1 MALKLK
7 QTPLEWFNPEGYNLI
22 GVVNAF
28 DKITSTS
35 TIYQTIAIRDN
46 YDIIIYYNNVTQSYP
61 SGSVIGNLLTLMSV
75 ESGYVSNLK
84 IRRGLYLTLSY
95 YLIVEFTNPQGKY
108 EYNMLCFTLNG
119 EGHITLNFINTHTS
133 NTKSNIAEILVNRNY
148 VGFLFDL
155 NTIYTYQG
163 YVRYEEADN
172 TSFSNIIEGINTFI
186 IKDISGELTF
196 SCEGFN
202 YDNENISFGEFYCN
216 SSGWGLAPALTVPI
230 AQGQYFIQNKSS
242 IAFGGTNGLFYFLNY
257 NNNTLSLVSVNQ
269 QTFVIFNISS
279 IECNTP
285 INNIYSTYVVN
296 PEETGLISLISNQ
309 ALTNL
314 IQVVNEIQT
323 YTATFRNYDNTLLYE
338 TQVNAG
344 ETPTYTGTTPTKPS
358 DDLFDYTFT
367 GWNPELA
374 PILQD
379 TTYTA
384 QFRAVRK
391 QVQVTFE
398 NYDGTILEQKNI
410 GKGTE
415 PTYTGETP
423 TKPSDD
429 LYDYT
434 FSGWSP
440 ELSIIN
446 EDTTYTAQF
455 TSVRKQV
462 HVTFKNYNGT
472 ILEEKDIDKGT
483 KPTYTGAT
491 PTKPSDNLNDYTFS
505 GWSPELSIINE
516 DTTYTAQYTSIRKQ
530 YKATFRNYDNT
541 LLYETEVNA
550 GETPSYVGL
559 IPTKPSET
567 FYDYTFN
574 GWSPELAPILQD
586 TTYIAQFTP
595 VRIQVHV
602 TFKNYNGRILE
613 EKDIDKGTKP
623 TYTGTTPTRPSDNYY
638 TYEFSGWSPEL
649 GIINQDTI
657 YTATYENTFRTYTC
671 TFKDYDGTTIDT
683 QTITAGQYAT
693 PPEFKGTQTGYTFT
707 GWNPDPINTQILND
721 TTFNAVYVK
730 GIAIN
735 LYVNTAEND
744 RVDKTNYLTQVGT
757 LVGVFKEETSVM
769 NPQIIIEYGVINFN
783 YIYIPLLNRYYYIN
797 EIISVRNNL
806 WRIRLNCDVLMSFK
820 TEILNLECYISRNE
834 YKNNPYIED
843 TFLPLLFNRDI
854 VEVESPVY
862 EGLENY
868 QFTNGFTIFVNTIYQ
883 NEAVETMIGNRVINV
898 LPFNTSGDI
907 LGESYSYQE
916 GETAFNIVSYIKTDE
931 NLEHNIGRLVN
942 FMHLHSE
949 TLGSYVLSVVCLPIK
964 NPTSSFLW
972 VNGVQENNAIPVG
985 DGNPNVDIPC
995 VTGKPTGS
1003 LPPFELN
1010 IITFTPKFNN
1020 FLDYEPYSKYE
1031 IYLPYYGWLTLKSTD
1046 ILNKQVHVI
1055 YKLQT
1060 DGSSGMVF
1068 VTTDTKLLFSSE
1080 ISIAVVF
1087 PISTTNKEMIDRQA
1101 TSQLLNLIMSGALG
1115 TASIGFGG
1123 GMALTGAKLGTQLMG
1138 LGIMAGGIQQGLK
1151 GMTSGFS
1158 NLNELIETGSGS
1170 VGSNK
1175 SSAWN
1180 PKKVRTRIT
1189 SPKIAVDDIEKY
1201 SKYIGRPLQEN
1212 YTLNELNGYTIVGG
1226 VHVEN
1231 IGLATEEEK
1240 TEIEKTLRS
1249 GFILPDK
1256 AST

>member
-22 GVVNAF
+22 GAVNVF
-28 DKITSTS
+28 DNSTSTS
-35 TIYQTIAIRDN
+35 PINQSIAIRDN

-61 SGSVIGNLLTLMSV
+61 SGSVIGNLLTLMNV
-75 ESGYVSNLK
+75 ERGYVSNLK
-84 IRRGLYLTLSY
+84 IRRGIYLALSY
-95 YLIVEFTNPQGKY
+95 YLIVEFNNPQGKY
-108 EYNMLCFTLNG
+108 EYKMVCFTING
-119 EGHITLNFINTHTS
+119 EGDISLNFINTHTP
-133 NTKSNIAEILVNRNY
+133 NTRSNIAEILLNNAY
-148 VGFLFDL
+148 IGFLFDL
-155 NTIYTYQG
+155 NTIYTYLD
-163 YVRYEEADN
+163 YSRVEEADN
-172 TSFSNIIEGINTFI
+172 TNFNNVIENITTFI
-186 IKDISGELTF
+186 FEDTPEELAVF
-196 SCEGFN
+196 CIGFT
-202 YDNENISFGEFYCN
+202 YDNETISLGNFKCN
-216 SSGWGLAPALTVPI
+216 GQTWSFNPTLSVPI
-230 AQGQYFIQNKSS
+230 AQGQYFIQNNSS
-242 IAFGGTNGLFYFLNY
+242 FIFGGTNELFYFLNY
-257 NNNTLSLVSVNQ
+257 SNNTLSLISVS
-269 QTFVIFNISS
+269 QTFVILNIAS

-285 INNIYSTYVVN
+285 INNVYSTYVVN
-296 PEETGLISLISNQ
+296 PEDTGLISLISNQ
-309 ALTNL
+309 AFRNL
-314 IQVVNEIQT
+314 IQVVNETQT

-338 TQVNAG
+338 TEVNEG
-344 ETPTYTGTTPTKPS
+344 ETPSYVGPLPTRQS
-358 DDLFDYTFT
+358 DNLNDF
-367 GWNPELA
+367 
-374 PILQD
+374 
-379 TTYTA
+379 
-384 QFRAVRK
+384 V
-391 QVQVTFE
+391 
-398 NYDGTILEQKNI
+398 
-410 GKGTE
+410 
-415 PTYTGETP
+415 
-423 TKPSDD
+423 
-429 LYDYT
+429 
-434 FSGWSP
+434 FSGWEP
-440 ELSIIN
+440 ELSPIT
-446 EDTTYTAQF
+446 EDTTYIAQF
-455 TSVRKQV
+455 KTVRKQV

-472 ILEEKDIDKGT
+472 ILEEKDIDIGT
-483 KPTYTGAT
+483 KPTYTGA
-491 PTKPSDNLNDYTFS
+491 
-505 GWSPELSIINE
+505 
-516 DTTYTAQYTSIRKQ
+516 
-530 YKATFRNYDNT
+530 
-541 LLYETEVNA
+541 
-550 GETPSYVGL
+550 
-559 IPTKPSET
+559 
-567 FYDYTFN
+567 
-574 GWSPELAPILQD
+574 
-586 TTYIAQFTP
+586 
-595 VRIQVHV
+595 
-602 TFKNYNGRILE
+602 
-613 EKDIDKGTKP
+613 
-623 TYTGTTPTRPSDNYY
+623 TPTRPSDNYY
-638 TYEFSGWSPEL
+638 TYEFNGWTPQL
-649 GIINQDTI
+649 GIIMSDTI
-657 YTATYENTFRTYTC
+657 YTATYENTFRTYVC

-693 PPEFKGTQTGYTFT
+693 TPDFKGTQTGYTFT
-707 GWNPDPINTQILND
+707 GWNPDPISTQILND

-757 LVGVFKEETSVM
+757 LIGAFKEETSVM
-769 NPQIIIEYGVINFN
+769 NPQIIIEYGTINFN
-783 YIYIPLLNRYYYIN
+783 YIYIPILNRYYYVN

-806 WRIRLNCDVLMSFK
+806 WKIRLNCDVLMSFK
-820 TEILNLECYISRNE
+820 SEILNLECYISRNE

-868 QFTNGFTIFVNTIYQ
+868 QFTNNFTIFINTIYQ

-949 TLGSYVLSVVCLPIK
+949 TMGSYVLSVVCLPIK
-964 NPTSSFLW
+964 NPTSTFLW
-972 VNGVQENNAIPVG
+972 VNGAQENNEIPVG
-985 DGNPNVDIPC
+985 DGNPTVDIPC

-1087 PISTTNKEMIDRQA
+1087 PISTTNKEIIDRQA
-1101 TSQLLNLIMSGALG
+1101 TSQLLNMIMSGVMG
-1115 TASIGFGG
+1115 TASIGVGG
-1123 GMALTGAKLGTQLMG
+1123 GMALSGGKLGLQLMG
-1138 LGIMAGGIQQGLK
+1138 LGIMSGGMQQAVK

-1189 SPKIAVDDIEKY
+1189 SPQIAVDDLEKY
-1201 SKYIGRPLQEN
+1201 AKYIGRPLQEN

-1249 GFILPDK
+1249 GFILPEK
-1256 AST
+1256 EST

>member
-1 MALKLK
+1 
-7 QTPLEWFNPEGYNLI
+7 
-22 GVVNAF
+22 
-28 DKITSTS
+28 
-35 TIYQTIAIRDN
+35 
-46 YDIIIYYNNVTQSYP
+46 
-61 SGSVIGNLLTLMSV
+61 
-75 ESGYVSNLK
+75 
-84 IRRGLYLTLSY
+84 
-95 YLIVEFTNPQGKY
+95 
-108 EYNMLCFTLNG
+108 
-119 EGHITLNFINTHTS
+119 
-133 NTKSNIAEILVNRNY
+133 
-148 VGFLFDL
+148 
-155 NTIYTYQG
+155 
-163 YVRYEEADN
+163 
-172 TSFSNIIEGINTFI
+172 
-186 IKDISGELTF
+186 
-196 SCEGFN
+196 
-202 YDNENISFGEFYCN
+202 
-216 SSGWGLAPALTVPI
+216 
-230 AQGQYFIQNKSS
+230 
-242 IAFGGTNGLFYFLNY
+242 
-257 NNNTLSLVSVNQ
+257 
-269 QTFVIFNISS
+269 
-279 IECNTP
+279 
-285 INNIYSTYVVN
+285 
-296 PEETGLISLISNQ
+296 
-309 ALTNL
+309 
-314 IQVVNEIQT
+314 
-323 YTATFRNYDNTLLYE
+323 
-338 TQVNAG
+338 
-344 ETPTYTGTTPTKPS
+344 
-358 DDLFDYTFT
+358 
-367 GWNPELA
+367 
-374 PILQD
+374 
-379 TTYTA
+379 
-384 QFRAVRK
+384 
-391 QVQVTFE
+391 
-398 NYDGTILEQKNI
+398 
-410 GKGTE
+410 
-415 PTYTGETP
+415 
-423 TKPSDD
+423 
-429 LYDYT
+429 
-434 FSGWSP
+434 
-440 ELSIIN
+440 
-446 EDTTYTAQF
+446 
-455 TSVRKQV
+455 
-462 HVTFKNYNGT
+462 
-472 ILEEKDIDKGT
+472 
-483 KPTYTGAT
+483 
-491 PTKPSDNLNDYTFS
+491 
-505 GWSPELSIINE
+505 
-516 DTTYTAQYTSIRKQ
+516 
-530 YKATFRNYDNT
+530 
-541 LLYETEVNA
+541 
-550 GETPSYVGL
+550 
-559 IPTKPSET
+559 
-567 FYDYTFN
+567 
-574 GWSPELAPILQD
+574 
-586 TTYIAQFTP
+586 
-595 VRIQVHV
+595 
-602 TFKNYNGRILE
+602 
-613 EKDIDKGTKP
+613 
-623 TYTGTTPTRPSDNYY
+623 
-638 TYEFSGWSPEL
+638 
-649 GIINQDTI
+649 
-657 YTATYENTFRTYTC
+657 
-671 TFKDYDGTTIDT
+671 
-683 QTITAGQYAT
+683 
-693 PPEFKGTQTGYTFT
+693 
-707 GWNPDPINTQILND
+707 
-721 TTFNAVYVK
+721 
-730 GIAIN
+730 
-735 LYVNTAEND
+735 
-744 RVDKTNYLTQVGT
+744 
-757 LVGVFKEETSVM
+757 
-769 NPQIIIEYGVINFN
+769 
-783 YIYIPLLNRYYYIN
+783 
-797 EIISVRNNL
+797 
-806 WRIRLNCDVLMSFK
+806 MSFK

-1189 SPKIAVDDIEKY
+1189 SPQIAVDDLEKY
-1201 SKYIGRPLQEN
+1201 AKYIGRPLQEN

-1256 AST
+1256 TTT

>member
-1 MALKLK
+1 MALTLK

-22 GVVNAF
+22 GAINVF

-35 TIYQTIAIRDN
+35 IAIRDN
-46 YDIIIYYNNVTQSYP
+46 YDIIIYYNNITQSYP
-61 SGSVIGNLLTLMSV
+61 SGSVIGNLLTLMEV
-75 ESGYVSNLK
+75 DSGYVSNLK
-84 IRRGLYLTLSY
+84 IRRGLYLTISY

-108 EYNMLCFTLNG
+108 EYKMLCFTING
-119 EGHITLNFINTHTS
+119 EAHITLNFINTHTPNS
-133 NTKSNIAEILVNRNY
+133 RSNIAEILSSTPY

-155 NTIYTYQG
+155 NTIYTYKSQE
-163 YVRYEEADN
+163 RFEEADN
-172 TSFSNIIEGINTFI
+172 TSFSNVIENINTFI
-186 IKDISGELTF
+186 FEDIPGELTIL
-196 SCEGFN
+196 SAGFN
-202 YDNENISFGEFYCN
+202 YDNENISFGQFYCDGTTWSLE
-216 SSGWGLAPALTVPI
+216 SSLTVPI

-242 IAFGGTNGLFYFLNY
+242 FIFAGTNSLFYFINY
-257 NNNTLSLVSVNQ
+257 TNSTLSLVSVNPE
-269 QTFVIFNISS
+269 TFVIFNISS

-285 INNIYSTYVVN
+285 INDVYSKYVVN
-296 PEETGLISLISNQ
+296 LDEPLLISLISNQ
-309 ALTNL
+309 SFTNL
-314 IQVVNEIQT
+314 IQVVNETTT

-338 TQVNAG
+338 TEVNEG
-344 ETPTYTGTTPTKPS
+344 ETPSYVGPIPTRQG
-358 DDLFDYTFT
+358 DNLYDYTFT

-374 PILQD
+374 PITQD
-379 TTYTA
+379 TTYIA
-384 QFRAVRK
+384 QFRPVRK

-415 PTYTGETP
+415 PTYTGTTP

-434 FSGWSP
+434 FSGWEP
-440 ELSIIN
+440 ELGVIN
-446 EDTTYTAQF
+446 QDTTYTAQFTSTRKQVQVTFKNYDETILEQKDIDKGTTPTYTGATPTRPSDNLYDYTFNGWEPELGVINQDTTYTAQF
-455 TSVRKQV
+455 TSVRKKYQ
-462 HVTFKNYNGT
+462 
-472 ILEEKDIDKGT
+472 
-483 KPTYTGAT
+483 
-491 PTKPSDNLNDYTFS
+491 
-505 GWSPELSIINE
+505 
-516 DTTYTAQYTSIRKQ
+516 
-530 YKATFRNYDNT
+530 ATFRNYDNT

-559 IPTKPSET
+559 QPTRPSDNLNDFT
-567 FYDYTFN
+567 FS
-574 GWSPELAPILQD
+574 GWNPELAPIIED
-586 TTYIAQFTP
+586 TTYIAQFTS
-595 VRIQVHV
+595 VRKQVQV
-602 TFKNYNGRILE
+602 TFKNYNGVILE
-613 EKDIDKGTKP
+613 QKDIDKGTKP
-623 TYTGTTPTRPSDNYY
+623 TYTGETPTRPSDNYY
-638 TYEFSGWSPEL
+638 TYEFTGREPEL
-649 GIINQDTI
+649 GIVMSDRI
-657 YTATYENTFRTYTC
+657 YTATYKNTFRTYVC

-693 PPEFKGTQTGYTFT
+693 SPDFKGTQTGYTFT
-707 GWNPDPINTQILND
+707 GWNPDPISTQILND

-744 RVDKTNYLTQVGT
+744 RVDKTNYLNQVGT
-757 LVGVFKEETSVM
+757 LVGIFKEETSVM
-769 NPQIIIEYGVINFN
+769 NPEIIIEYGVIDFN
-783 YIYIPLLNRYYYIN
+783 YIYIPVLNRYYYIN

-806 WRIRLNCDVLMSFK
+806 WRVRLNCDVLMSFK
-820 TEILNLECYISRNE
+820 TEILNLECYVSRNE
-834 YKNNPYIED
+834 YKNNPYVED

-862 EGLENY
+862 SGLENY
-868 QFTNGFTIFVNTIYQ
+868 QFTNNFTIFINTIYQ
-883 NEAVETMIGNRVINV
+883 NEAVETIIGNRVINV
-898 LPFNTSGDI
+898 LPFNNSGDI

-916 GETAFNIVSYIKTDE
+916 GETSFNIVSYIKTDE
-931 NLEHNIGRLVN
+931 KLETNIGRLVN
-942 FMHLHSE
+942 FLHINSE
-949 TLGSYVLSVVCLPIK
+949 TIGSYVLSVVCLPIK
-964 NPTSSFLW
+964 NPTSTFLW
-972 VNGVQENNAIPVG
+972 VNGAQESSEIPVG
-985 DGNPNVDIPC
+985 DGNPTVDIPC
-995 VTGKPTGS
+995 VIGEPTGS

-1031 IYLPYYGWLTLKSTD
+1031 IYIPYYGWLTLKSND

-1087 PISTTNKEMIDRQA
+1087 PISTTNKEIIDRQA
-1101 TSQLLNLIMSGALG
+1101 TSQLLNMIMSGVLG
-1115 TASIGFGG
+1115 TASIGVGG
-1123 GMALTGAKLGTQLMG
+1123 GMALTGAKLGVQLMG
-1138 LGIMAGGIQQGLK
+1138 LGMMSGGIQQALK

-1189 SPKIAVDDIEKY
+1189 SPQIAVDDLEKY
-1201 SKYIGRPLQEN
+1201 AKYIGRPLQEN
-1212 YTLNELNGYTIVGG
+1212 YTLSELNGYTIVGG

-1256 AST
+1256 TT

>member
-7 QTPLEWFNPEGYNLI
+7 QTALEWFNPEGYNLI
-22 GVVNAF
+22 GAGNIFV
-28 DKITSTS
+28 TYSGES
-35 TIYQTIAIRDN
+35 TIYQSFAIRDN
-46 YDIIIYYNNVTQSYP
+46 YDIIVYYHNASMHYS
-61 SGSVIGNLLTLMSV
+61 SGSVIGNLLTLMEV
-75 ESGYVSNLK
+75 DSGYVSNLK
-84 IRRGLYLTLSY
+84 IRRGILMSGFN
-95 YLIVEFTNPQGKY
+95 LIVEFTNPRGQY
-108 EYNMLCFTLNG
+108 EYKMLSFNYTDFG
-119 EGHITLNFINTHTS
+119 EFIFNFINTHTS
-133 NTKSNIAEILVNRNY
+133 NTRSNIAEILFSY
-148 VGFLFDL
+148 PYIGFLFDL
-155 NTIYTYQG
+155 NTIYTYKSQE
-163 YVRYEEADN
+163 RFEEADN
-172 TSFSNIIEGINTFI
+172 TSFSNVIENINTFYT
-186 IKDISGELTF
+186 DTGA
-196 SCEGFN
+196 GFAPLSAGFT
-202 YDNENISFGEFYCN
+202 YDNENISFGMFVCDGTTWSLN
-216 SSGWGLAPALTVPI
+216 PQLTVPI
-230 AQGQYFIQNKSS
+230 TQGQYFIQNKSS
-242 IAFGGTNGLFYFLNY
+242 FAFGGSNGLFYFINY
-257 NNNTLSLVSVNQ
+257 SNNTLSLVSVDPQ
-269 QTFVIFNISS
+269 SFVIFNISS

-285 INNIYSTYVVN
+285 INNIYSTWTVN
-296 PEETGLISLISNQ
+296 LEETGLFTLISNQ
-309 ALTNL
+309 AFRNL
-314 IQVVNEIQT
+314 IQVVNESQ
-323 YTATFRNYDNTLLYE
+323 
-338 TQVNAG
+338 
-344 ETPTYTGTTPTKPS
+344 
-358 DDLFDYTFT
+358 TFT
-367 GWNPELA
+367 
-374 PILQD
+374 
-379 TTYTA
+379 
-384 QFRAVRK
+384 
-391 QVQVTFE
+391 
-398 NYDGTILEQKNI
+398 
-410 GKGTE
+410 
-415 PTYTGETP
+415 
-423 TKPSDD
+423 
-429 LYDYT
+429 
-434 FSGWSP
+434 
-440 ELSIIN
+440 
-446 EDTTYTAQF
+446 
-455 TSVRKQV
+455 
-462 HVTFKNYNGT
+462 
-472 ILEEKDIDKGT
+472 
-483 KPTYTGAT
+483 
-491 PTKPSDNLNDYTFS
+491 
-505 GWSPELSIINE
+505 
-516 DTTYTAQYTSIRKQ
+516 
-530 YKATFRNYDNT
+530 ATFRNYDNT

-550 GETPSYVGL
+550 GETPSYVGP
-559 IPTKPSET
+559 IPTRQGDNL
-567 FYDYTFN
+567 YDYTFT

-586 TTYIAQFTP
+586 TTYIAQFKP
-595 VRIQVHV
+595 VRKQVQV
-602 TFKNYNGRILE
+602 TFKNYNGTILE
-613 EKDIDKGTKP
+613 QKNIDIGTKP
-623 TYTGTTPTRPSDNYY
+623 TYTGETPTRPSDNYY
-638 TYEFSGWSPEL
+638 TYEFKGWSPEL
-649 GIINQDTI
+649 GIIMSDRI
-657 YTATYENTFRTYTC
+657 YTATYENTFRTYVC

-693 PPEFKGTQTGYTFT
+693 TPEFKGTQTGYTFT

-744 RVDKTNYLTQVGT
+744 RVDKSNYLTQVGT

-769 NPQIIIEYGVINFN
+769 NPQIIIEYGVIDFN

-806 WRIRLNCDVLMSFK
+806 WRIKLNCDVLMSFK

-843 TFLPLLFNRDI
+843 TLLPLLFNRDI
-854 VEVESPVY
+854 VEIESPVY
-862 EGLENY
+862 EGLKNY
-868 QFTNGFTIFVNTIYQ
+868 QFTNGFTIFINTIYQ
-883 NEAVETMIGNRVINV
+883 NEAVETMIGSRKINV
-898 LPFNTSGDI
+898 LPFNNSGDI
-907 LGESYSYQE
+907 LGKAYSYQE
-916 GETAFNIVSYIKTDE
+916 GETAFNIVSYIRTDE
-931 NLEHNIGRLVN
+931 NLEKNIGRLVN
-942 FMHLHSE
+942 FMHIYSE
-949 TLGSYVLSVVCLPIK
+949 TMGSYVLSLVCLPIK
-964 NPTSSFLW
+964 NPTSTFLW
-972 VNGVQENNAIPVG
+972 VNGAQENNEIPVG
-985 DGNPNVDIPC
+985 DGNPTVDIPC

-1087 PISTTNKEMIDRQA
+1087 PISTTNKEIIDRQA
-1101 TSQLLNLIMSGALG
+1101 TSQLLNMIMSGVMG

-1189 SPKIAVDDIEKY
+1189 SPQIAVDDLEKY

-1256 AST
+1256 EST

>member
-22 GVVNAF
+22 GA
-28 DKITSTS
+28 TSFFGGE
-35 TIYQTIAIRDN
+35 IYSIIAYRDN
-46 YDIIIYYNNVTQSYP
+46 YDIILYYNSSITSNIP
-61 SGSVIGNLLTLMSV
+61 SGSVLGNLLTIANIEEGTFSNLRIRKSV
-75 ESGYVSNLK
+75 YVSNN
-84 IRRGLYLTLSY
+84 SAV
-95 YLIVEFTNPQGKY
+95 YLII
-108 EYNMLCFTLNG
+108 EYQDNAGSYIYKNVCFSY
-119 EGHITLNFINTHTS
+119 FINGTNFVFRFVDTIS
-133 NTKSNIAEILVNRNY
+133 MNKKSEIAEILVY
-148 VGFLFDL
+148 ETFVGFLYDL
-155 NTIYTYQG
+155 STIYTYNI
-163 YVRYEEADN
+163 YARYIDGDN
-172 TSFSNIIEGINTFI
+172 TNFTNVIENINYLTHNETMAVCSGFI
-186 IKDISGELTF
+186 
-196 SCEGFN
+196 
-202 YDNENISFGEFYCN
+202 YDNENISFGAFYCN
-216 SSGWGLAPALTVPI
+216 GETWSMNSQLTLPI

-242 IAFGGTNGLFYFLNY
+242 FVFAGTNELYYFLNY
-257 NNNTLSLVSVNQ
+257 NNNTLSLISVNP

-285 INNIYSTYVVN
+285 INNIYGIDNVN
-296 PEETGLISLISNQ
+296 LESPQLISLISNQ
-309 ALTNL
+309 AFTNL

-344 ETPTYTGTTPTKPS
+344 ETP
-358 DDLFDYTFT
+358 
-367 GWNPELA
+367 
-374 PILQD
+374 
-379 TTYTA
+379 
-384 QFRAVRK
+384 
-391 QVQVTFE
+391 
-398 NYDGTILEQKNI
+398 
-410 GKGTE
+410 
-415 PTYTGETP
+415 
-423 TKPSDD
+423 
-429 LYDYT
+429 
-434 FSGWSP
+434 
-440 ELSIIN
+440 
-446 EDTTYTAQF
+446 
-455 TSVRKQV
+455 
-462 HVTFKNYNGT
+462 
-472 ILEEKDIDKGT
+472 
-483 KPTYTGAT
+483 
-491 PTKPSDNLNDYTFS
+491 
-505 GWSPELSIINE
+505 
-516 DTTYTAQYTSIRKQ
+516 
-530 YKATFRNYDNT
+530 
-541 LLYETEVNA
+541 
-550 GETPSYVGL
+550 SYVGL

-567 FYDYTFN
+567 FYDYTFT
-574 GWSPELAPILQD
+574 GWSPELTPILQD
-586 TTYIAQFTP
+586 TTYIAQFRA
-595 VRIQVHV
+595 VRKQVHV

-638 TYEFSGWSPEL
+638 TYEFKGWEPEL

-657 YTATYENTFRTYTC
+657 YTATYKNTFRTYTC

-693 PPEFKGTQTGYTFT
+693 TPDFKGTQTGYTFT

-735 LYVNTAEND
+735 LYKNTAEND

-757 LVGVFKEETSVM
+757 LIGVFKEETSVM
-769 NPQIIIEYGVINFN
+769 NPQIIIEYGVIDFN

-883 NEAVETMIGNRVINV
+883 NVAVENMIGNRVINV

-907 LGESYSYQE
+907 LGNSYSYQE

-942 FMHLHSE
+942 FLHINSD
-949 TLGSYVLSVVCLPIK
+949 TIGSYVLSVVCLPIK
-964 NPTSSFLW
+964 NPTNTFLW
-972 VNGVQENNAIPVG
+972 VNGVQENNSIPVG

-1087 PISTTNKEMIDRQA
+1087 PISTTNKEIIDRQA
-1101 TSQLLNLIMSGALG
+1101 TSQLLNMIMSGVMG
-1115 TASIGFGG
+1115 TASIGVGG
-1123 GMALTGAKLGTQLMG
+1123 GMALSGGKLGLQLMG
-1138 LGIMAGGIQQGLK
+1138 LGIMAGGMQQAVK

-1189 SPKIAVDDIEKY
+1189 SPQIAVDDLEKY

-1249 GFILPDK
+1249 GFVLPDK

>member
-22 GVVNAF
+22 GALNNINYFKTPIGYTVM
-28 DKITSTS
+28 
-35 TIYQTIAIRDN
+35 AIRDN
-46 YDIIIYYNNVTQSYP
+46 YDIILYYDNESYVVP
-61 SGSVIGNLLTLMSV
+61 SGSVIGNLLTLMNV
-75 ESGYVSNLK
+75 ESSYASNLK
-84 IRRGLYLTLSY
+84 IRRGILLARA

-108 EYNMLCFTLNG
+108 EYKMLCFTLNNG
-119 EGHITLNFINTHTS
+119 TAELDFINTHIS
-133 NTKSNIAEILVNRNY
+133 NNRSNITEILSYGVFT
-148 VGFLFDL
+148 GFLFDL
-155 NTIYTYQG
+155 NTIYTYNG
-163 YVRYEEADN
+163 IRRFPEADN
-172 TSFSNIIEGINTFI
+172 TSFSNVVENIYNVLIPDGQEIVPVSFAFTYN
-186 IKDISGELTF
+186 
-196 SCEGFN
+196 
-202 YDNENISFGEFYCN
+202 NETISFGMLFCDGATWTLE
-216 SSGWGLAPALTVPI
+216 SRLTVPI

-242 IAFGGTNGLFYFLNY
+242 FIFTDNVLYYFLNY
-257 NNNTLSLVSVNQ
+257 NNNTLSLVSVNAE
-269 QTFVIFNISS
+269 TFVIFNISS

-285 INNIYSTYVVN
+285 INNVSSTYVVN
-296 PEETGLISLISNQ
+296 LEENTGLISLISNQ
-309 ALTNL
+309 SLTNL

-323 YTATFRNYDNTLLYE
+323 FTATF
-338 TQVNAG
+338 
-344 ETPTYTGTTPTKPS
+344 K
-358 DDLFDYTFT
+358 
-367 GWNPELA
+367 
-374 PILQD
+374 
-379 TTYTA
+379 
-384 QFRAVRK
+384 
-391 QVQVTFE
+391 
-398 NYDGTILEQKNI
+398 
-410 GKGTE
+410 
-415 PTYTGETP
+415 
-423 TKPSDD
+423 
-429 LYDYT
+429 
-434 FSGWSP
+434 
-440 ELSIIN
+440 
-446 EDTTYTAQF
+446 
-455 TSVRKQV
+455 
-462 HVTFKNYNGT
+462 
-472 ILEEKDIDKGT
+472 
-483 KPTYTGAT
+483 
-491 PTKPSDNLNDYTFS
+491 
-505 GWSPELSIINE
+505 
-516 DTTYTAQYTSIRKQ
+516 
-530 YKATFRNYDNT
+530 NYDNT

-550 GETPSYVGL
+550 GETPSYVGPL
-559 IPTKPSET
+559 PTRPSDNLND
-567 FYDYTFN
+567 FVFS
-574 GWSPELAPILQD
+574 GWNPELAPILQD
-586 TTYIAQFTP
+586 TTYIAQFTS
-595 VRIQVHV
+595 VRQQVHV

-638 TYEFSGWSPEL
+638 TYTFTGWTPEL
-649 GIINQDTI
+649 GIIMSDKI

-744 RVDKTNYLTQVGT
+744 RVDKTNYLNQVGT

-769 NPQIIIEYGVINFN
+769 NPQIIIEYGVIDFN

-806 WRIRLNCDVLMSFK
+806 WRIKLNCDVLMSFK

-843 TFLPLLFNRDI
+843 TLLPLLFNRDI
-854 VEVESPVY
+854 VETESPVY

-883 NEAVETMIGNRVINV
+883 NVAVESMIGNRVINV

-907 LGESYSYQE
+907 LGNSYSYQE

-949 TLGSYVLSVVCLPIK
+949 TMGSYVLSVVCLPIK

-972 VNGVQENNAIPVG
+972 VNGVQENNEIPVG

-1087 PISTTNKEMIDRQA
+1087 PISTTNKEIIDRQA
-1101 TSQLLNLIMSGALG
+1101 TSQLLNMIMSGVMG
-1115 TASIGFGG
+1115 TASIGVGG
-1123 GMALTGAKLGTQLMG
+1123 GMALSGGKLGLQLMG
-1138 LGIMAGGIQQGLK
+1138 LGIMAGGMQQAVK

-1189 SPKIAVDDIEKY
+1189 SPQIAVDDLEKY